1 MTASKNY
8 LAEYISQHASII
20 HLVLTE
26 EGLIKQANNFASKI
40 AGKELAATHISDF
53 FTGFNAGLDMQALM
67 EGSLRK
73 SMLNINTAANIPESL
88 YFTSFRKGNEIL
100 LIGEFDHGEVEKLRS
115 SMLGLNNE
123 LNNLARE
130 LHKKNAQ
137 LEQLNRLKNDFIGM
151 AAHDLRNPISSI
163 YSFTDFMLE
172 SDGVLDPSDLLMILE
187 TIKRSSE
194 FMLNLLNEL
203 LDVVKIESGKL
214 ELNMSLTNLDQLLYK
229 NIELNSV
236 IASKKDIALLCN
248 IPQKLPLISL
258 DALKIEQ
265 VLNNLISNA
274 IKYSHSNTK
283 VSVSAFATEKSIVV
297 TVQDQGQGIPK
308 EELDKLFI
316 PFSKI
321 SVKGTA
327 GEKSIGLGLS
337 IVKRIITGH
346 KGRLWVESE
355 VGRGTSFH
363 FSLPF
368 ESIAIQQN

>member
-1 MTASKNY
+1 MINSMNY
-8 LAEYISQHASII
+8 LAEYMDQHASII
-20 HLVLTE
+20 QLVLNE
-26 EGLIKQANNFASKI
+26 DGLIKQANSFASKI
-40 AGKELAATHISDF
+40 AGKELTATHINDF

-73 SMLNINTAANIPESL
+73 FMLNINTAANIPESL

-137 LEQLNRLKNDFIGM
+137 LEKLNKLKNEFIGM

-172 SDGVLDPSDLLMILE
+172 SDSVIDPTDLLMILE

-214 ELNMSLTNLDQLLYK
+214 DLNLTLTDLEQLLHK

-236 IASKKDIALLCN
+236 IASKKNITLLCN
-248 IPQKLPLISL
+248 IPQKLPDISV

-283 VSVSAFATEKSIVV
+283 VSISAFATDKSIVV

-321 SVKGTA
+321 SVRGTA

-346 KGRLWVESE
+346 RGRLWVESE
-355 VGRGTSFH
+355 VGQGTSFH

-368 ESIAIQQN
+368 GNIAMQQN